1 MNKHFTERCKA
12 NVKNFA
18 NAREVRN
25 LFEYALSRQA
35 NRVVLINN
43 PTQNDL
49 TLLTL
54 SDVSGENLNVG
65 KQQFMAKLVMDDM
78 TRERRYGIKK
88 EDWDILVDEF
98 EFSAGSEEILRKNKI
113 ESVGDILDF
122 LDKHK
127 SFDKLKDINEESKQ
141 EIVKGLE
148 SIGFVM

>member
-1 MNKHFTERCKA
+1 MGEAKVVWGIHTKQENLF
-12 NVKNFA
+12 
-18 NAREVRN
+18 RN
-25 LFEYALSRQA
+25 LFKYALSRQA

-54 SDVSGENLNVG
+54 SDVSGEDLNVG

-113 ESVGDILDF
+113 ENVGDILGF
-122 LDKHK
+122 LDNYK
-127 SFDKLKDINEESKQ
+127 SFDKLNDINDENKQ
-141 EIVKGLE
+141 EIIKGLE
-148 SIGFVM
+148 NIGLLM